1 MNQNYQLYEAYNQHK
16 LLTGIVVQ
24 KEKEIDELK
33 DKYQKQARRIAYMTD
48 YCSENVNSIIEHED
62 NFQCFCGG
70 APLKYYSKTWEAN
83 IKNEGNGMTKKQSSK
98 LLDES
103 EELIKEK
110 IK

>member
-83 IKNEGNGMTKKQSSK
+83 IKN
-98 LLDES
+98 
-103 EELIKEK
+103 
-110 IK
+110 